1 MPTPHFSSPYNF
13 GAIPKQLSDYKSS
26 KIVILPVPYD
36 ATTSYKSG
44 TRDGPGAIISASRSM
59 ELFDEETNVNISDI
73 GLCTLDELDVVVD
86 PEKMADRVYQTCQHL
101 LNDSKTI
108 VMLGGEHSLSFG
120 YARALIEKYPK
131 MSVLHIDAHSDLAF
145 DNGGTKY
152 DHGCVARRIS
162 ELCPIVQVGIRSIS
176 REDIDYAKQKG
187 IRIFYA
193 SDITHDKGNN
203 WIAKVTSQLTDDVY
217 VTIDVDALDISIMPS
232 VGTPEPG
239 GIQWYQLLELLKQTC
254 ANKNIIGF
262 DVVELCP
269 IPGNVAP
276 DFAAAKIVKKLIAY
290 AFAKKSNNKFK

>member
-1 MPTPHFSSPYNF
+1 MSTPHFSSPYNF
-13 GAIPKQLSDYKSS
+13 GGVPKQLSDYKSC
-26 KIVILPVPYD
+26 KVVILPVPYD

-44 TRDGPGAIISASRSM
+44 TRDGPSAIISASRSM
-59 ELFDEETNVNISDI
+59 ELFDEETGSNITDI
-73 GLCTLDELDVVVD
+73 GICTLDELDVVVD
-86 PEKMADRVYQTCQHL
+86 PEKMVERIYQTCQHL
-101 LNDSKTI
+101 LNDDKVV

-120 YARALIEKYPK
+120 YAKALAEKYPK
-131 MSVLHIDAHSDLAF
+131 MSVLHIDAHSDLAS
-145 DNGGTKY
+145 DNGGTRY

-162 ELCPIVQVGIRSIS
+162 ELCPIVQVGVRSIS
-176 REDIDYAKQKG
+176 KEDIDYAEQKG
-187 IRIFYA
+187 IKIFYA
-193 SDITHDKGNN
+193 SDIAHQNDND
-203 WIAKVTSQLTDDVY
+203 WIHKAVSHLTDDVY

-239 GIQWYQLLELLKQTC
+239 GLQWYQLLELLKQAS

-290 AFAKKSNNKFK
+290 AFGKKSNKQ